1 MVSETAARLRAADDC
16 VGSALGVLY
25 GIAISREGPMF
36 EPDDVRAAVQKQLD
50 RLAKTRDELRVQAQL
65 AKTETRG
72 ELNRLEAVWQRV
84 QDELRRVG
92 DQSQG
97 PVQDLGNAA
106 GVLLDELKHGYER
119 VKREL
124 AEVNLSKVLAE
135 AEAAAVVP
143 FARTLEGLAGQIG
156 AHADARAVYGT
167 PVTHAGYTVVPVAR
181 VMAGFG
187 LGARHNA
194 GNSTEPAALDGTGIG
209 GGGGYS
215 AVPVGFIEIGPDG
228 ARFQRLEHPV
238 DSWSGAAELGL
249 RLARRGL
256 SLLAASRR
264 KG

>member
-1 MVSETAARLRAADDC
+1 
-16 VGSALGVLY
+16 
-25 GIAISREGPMF
+25 MF

-50 RLAKTRDELRVQAQL
+50 RLAKTRDELRAQAQL

-72 ELNRLEAVWQRV
+72 ELNRLEGLWQRV

-92 DQSQG
+92 SDESQG
-97 PVQDLGNAA
+97 AVQDLGNAA

-124 AEVNLSKVLAE
+124 TEVSLSKVMAE

-194 GNSTEPAALDGTGIG
+194 NQGAEPSALDGTGIG

-215 AVPVGFIEIGPDG
+215 AVPVGFIEIGADG
-228 ARFQRLEHPV
+228 ARFQRLESPI
-238 DSWSGAAELGL
+238 DSWSGTAELAL
-249 RLARRGL
+249 RLARRAL
-256 SLLAASRR
+256 SLLAASRH
-264 KG
+264 KD

>member
-1 MVSETAARLRAADDC
+1 
-16 VGSALGVLY
+16 
-25 GIAISREGPMF
+25 MF

-92 DQSQG
+92 DQSQS
-97 PVQDLGNAA
+97 PVQPLGNAA
-106 GVLLDELKHGYER
+106 SVLLDELKHGYER

-124 AEVNLSKVLAE
+124 AEVNLSRVMAE

-194 GNSTEPAALDGTGIG
+194 GTEALDGTGIG

-215 AVPVGFIEIGPDG
+215 AVPVGFIEIGADG
-228 ARFQRLEHPV
+228 ARFQRLESPIE
-238 DSWSGAAELGL
+238 SWSGAAELTL
-249 RLARRGL
+249 RLARRAL

-264 KG
+264 KD